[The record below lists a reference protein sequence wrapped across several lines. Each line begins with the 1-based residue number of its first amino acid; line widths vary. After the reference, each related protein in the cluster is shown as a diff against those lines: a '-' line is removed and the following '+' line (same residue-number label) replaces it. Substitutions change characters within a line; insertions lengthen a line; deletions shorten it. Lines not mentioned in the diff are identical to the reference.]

1 MLKQKFKEQKGF
13 TFAEVIIAT
22 GIIGV
27 VLLMFGLML
36 ISSANLQKSIFATQN
51 VDRVLAQES
60 EQTNSMRW
68 DNIMMTPEIYSV
80 CDIDGVRFSNQ
91 SINPGP
97 TLFVRDGTEISITR
111 NVIWKNSGTPVECTL
126 TNKNKIEP
134 KIITITAKWLEN
146 GEEKTKTLEI
156 VRSKWAEAPSE
167 TISIPTDNNLALFYQ
182 DPLNNPSVWCTSYN
196 GPSGTISGGTATSNT
211 SSALNL
217 SFSSNNA
224 ICGIELQ
231 GLSVG
236 EIYTVVAEVSVPEN
250 SSAVT
255 LTTNNSSS
263 STGLALPNRG
273 ITRLSHS
280 FVATSSSEIVGI
292 KIPTHIDYLAGSLIV
307 LTEFKILN

>member
-1 MLKQKFKEQKGF
+1 MLKEKFREQKGF
-13 TFAEVIIAT
+13 TFAEVIVAT

-36 ISSANLQKSIFATQN
+36 ISSANLQKSIFSTQN

-60 EQTNSMRW
+60 EQINSMRW
-68 DNIMMTPEIYSV
+68 DNIMLTPATYAV
-80 CDIDGVRFSNQ
+80 CDIDGERFSNQ
-91 SINPGP
+91 SVNPGP
-97 TLFVRDGTEISITR
+97 TIFVRDGTEVSITR
-111 NVIWKNSGTPVECTL
+111 NVTWKNSETPVECTL

-134 KIITITAKWLEN
+134 KIITIVATWLEN

-167 TISIPTDNNLALFYQ
+167 TISIPSGNNLALFYQ
-182 DPLNNPSVWCTSYN
+182 DPLNNPSIWCQSYN
-196 GPSGTISGGTATSNT
+196 GPNGLISGGTATPNT

-217 SFSSNNA
+217 IFSSNDA

-231 GLSVG
+231 GLSIG
-236 EIYTVVAEVSVPEN
+236 EIYTVVAEFSVPEN

-255 LTTNNSSS
+255 LTTNNSLQG
-263 STGLALPNRG
+263 TGLALANRG
-273 ITRLSHS
+273 VTRLSHS
-280 FVATSSSEIVGI
+280 FVATNSSEIVGL
-292 KIPTHIDYLAGSLIV
+292 KIPGHIDYLAGSTVI